1 MSSSLESREV
11 RKALGLGCAN
21 AGRSGCTHGLDTLDT
36 LDVELEAI
44 QHRMLFVVRS

>member
-11 RKALGLGCAN
+11 RKALGLGCVN

-36 LDVELEAI
+36 LDVEAI